1 MTPQADLWS
10 LHECVYTPTCTH
22 VPAHRHLYIQ
32 AYALA
37 FIRSL
42 IAIGIEDLHRL
53 KPRFSFLFS
62 STDQHTIGPI
72 GCWPPSCH
80 CGVVAARV
88 GVSCM
93 NRAGLRGRW
102 LCLMNRAGS
111 GIEKRAHGIICIL
124 RKNLGLGVLH
134 NRFLHSVG
142 CHKRSSPARCG
153 RGWRQLRS
161 KIRNAYSNILVKYF
175 QIL

>member
-1 MTPQADLWS
+1 M
-10 LHECVYTPTCTH
+10 
-22 VPAHRHLYIQ
+22 PAHRHLHIQ

-42 IAIGIEDLHRL
+42 IAIGIEDLHR
-53 KPRFSFLFS
+53 PQATFLFPVLLHWPAH
-62 STDQHTIGPI
+62 DRPH
-72 GCWPPSCH
+72 GCWPPLCH

-93 NRAGLRGRW
+93 NEAGLRGRW

-111 GIEKRAHGIICIL
+111 GIEKRAHGIIFIL

-134 NRFLHSVG
+134 NRFVHSVG
-142 CHKRSSPARCG
+142 CHKSSSPARCG
-153 RGWRQLRS
+153 HRWRQLRS

-175 QIL
+175 QIFITLNPLSHKE